1 MEKLKLHSKNITS
14 DNIDKIAALFPNC
27 ITESE
32 VGENGATELRRSIDF
47 DLLKQELSTTIVE
60 GQKERYQLNWPGKN
74 KALLN
79 ANAPIAKTLRP
90 CREESVDF
98 DNTENLFIEG
108 DNLDALKLLQETY
121 LAKVKMIYIDPPYNT
136 GKDFVY
142 KDNFAQSSEEYLIE
156 SRQTDEDG
164 NRLVANAESNGRF
177 HSDWLSMMYSRLKLA
192 RNMLKDDGVIFISID
207 EVEFSNLRKIGEEI
221 FGSENYIGDIVWK
234 NSSKNDQDYISI
246 QHEYILCFVK
256 NRSLTDGEWKE
267 RKEGL
272 DEIYAAFK
280 TFHKK
285 NGDDWAE
292 IHKQALAWYKKFPES
307 NPIYG
312 CKHYSWMDERGVYF
326 PADISGPNVGQ
337 YVYDVIHPNTG
348 VVVKAPSRGWSC
360 PQEKMFDL
368 IQENKVHFGINET
381 SVPCLKTYLKDT
393 EFKSLTSI
401 VFKDGRAA
409 SKRLKQIFGENIFTN
424 PKDEEVIFKL
434 MNAINISDTDIVF
447 DFFAGSGT
455 TAHAVNL
462 YCQRKNIQ
470 CKYIAVQIAEDLS
483 DILKTATGLSKKVIA
498 NAIKFLTKLNR
509 PLTISEI
516 SKERIRRAGNKIKQD
531 NVEKEGID
539 KLDIGFRVLK
549 IDSSNMQDVYYKPDE
564 TTQTTLFDTE
574 DNIKSDR
581 TEEDLLF
588 QVLLDWGVDLS
599 LKIIREEIEGQN
611 VYFVD
616 ENALAACFVTD
627 GKITNEICKIIA
639 ERKPLRAVFRDNG
652 FANDDVKT
660 NVAQIFKQLS
670 PNTDIKVL

>member
-14 DNIDKIAALFPNC
+14 DNIDKIADLFPNC

-47 DLLKQELSTTIVE
+47 DLLKQELSTTIVD
-60 GQKERYQLNWPGKN
+60 GQKERYQLNWPGKR

-98 DNTENLFIEG
+98 DSTENLFIEG

-136 GKDFVY
+136 GNDFIY
-142 KDNFAQSSEEYLIE
+142 NDDFAESADEYLLKSE
-156 SRQTDEDG
+156 QKDEEG
-164 NRLVANAESNGRF
+164 NRLVANTDSNGRF

-192 RNMLKDDGVIFISID
+192 RNLLTDDGVIFISID
-207 EVEFSNLRKIGEEI
+207 DNEQASLKRLCDEVFGEDNH
-221 FGSENYIGDIVWK
+221 FGSFQWRRRQRADNRNQSRVSPDHEFIISYSKSNSSFLKGTMINVDKYKNPDNDPRGPWASIDLSGLATATQRPNLHYDIVDPK
-234 NSSKNDQDYISI
+234 KG
-246 QHEYILCFVK
+246 F
-256 NRSLTDGEWKE
+256 
-267 RKEGL
+267 
-272 DEIYAAFK
+272 IY
-280 TFHKK
+280 
-285 NGDDWAE
+285 
-292 IHKQALAWYKKFPES
+292 PP
-307 NPIYG
+307 NP
-312 CKHYSWMDERGVYF
+312 
-326 PADISGPNVGQ
+326 N
-337 YVYDVIHPNTG
+337 
-348 VVVKAPSRGWSC
+348 RGWSKSKDNVLGMIEEGRILF
-360 PQEKMFDL
+360 PKSPSGRPREKKF
-368 IQENKVHFGINET
+368 
-381 SVPCLKTYLKDT
+381 LKDLQSTVTGYSTCLDSTIVGFTTNGTREVT
-393 EFKSLTSI
+393 ELFGGKFFDFPKPINLI
-401 VFKDGRAA
+401 REFID
-409 SKRLKQIFGENIFTN
+409 QISEKN
-424 PKDEEVIFKL
+424 
-434 MNAINISDTDIVF
+434 DIIL
-447 DFFAGSGT
+447 DFFAGSAT
-455 TAHAVNL
+455 T
-462 YCQRKNIQ
+462 
-470 CKYIAVQIAEDLS
+470 
-483 DILKTATGLSKKVIA
+483 A
-498 NAIKFLTKLNR
+498 NAIMKLNAEDGGNR
-509 PLTISEI
+509 KFIMVQLPEECDKKSEAFKVGYETIAEI

-531 NVEKEGID
+531 NSEKEGIE
-539 KLDIGFRVLK
+539 KLDTGFRVLK

-564 TTQTTLFDTE
+564 ITQSTLFDTQ
-574 DNIKSDR
+574 DNIKPDR

-599 LKIIREEIEGQN
+599 LKIVREEIEGEN